1 MNIPS
6 GLYSHSLALLTDL
19 YQLTMAYGYWKS
31 GLADREAVFN
41 LFFRHNPFG
50 GSFSIACGLE
60 SAVDYLSHFRFDAE
74 DIAYL
79 TEVQGTDGKPLFDRA
94 FLDFLLTMEFS
105 CRVDAIP
112 EGTVVFPPEPL
123 ARVQG
128 PLIQCQLIETALLN
142 LMNFQTLVATKAA
155 RICLVTAGEPVLE
168 FGLRRAQGIDG
179 GLAASRAA
187 YIGGCDATS
196 NVLAGKLFG
205 IPVRGTHAHSWVM
218 VFDDDL
224 EAFQTYA
231 EAMPNNCIFLV
242 DTYNTLEGVRKAAQ
256 VGKWL
261 RSRGHEMIGIRLDS
275 GNLAQLSIEARKIL
289 DETGFPEA
297 RIVGSSDLDEHLIT
311 QLKAQGTTIDVW
323 GVGTKLVTAYDQPA
337 LGGVYKL
344 TAVRSAD
351 GAWQDRIKLSEETVK
366 VTNPDIPQ
374 VRRYHTNGT
383 FLCDV
388 MYGKE
393 ADLIDG
399 CTMVDM
405 ADTTKR
411 QQIQAETSFSD
422 LLAPVFRQGEI
433 VYENPSLTQIRQR
446 TQEQLASLP
455 SDIKRLNNPGL
466 YSVGLEESLYE
477 RKAEL
482 IRQAQWTA
490 AESGE
495 V

>member
-6 GLYSHSLALLTDL
+6 ELYRPSLTLLTDL

-31 GLADREAVFN
+31 GLADRESVFN
-41 LFFRHNPFG
+41 LFFRQNPFG

-60 SAVDYLSHFRFDAE
+60 YMVDFLRHFRFDVDDTAF
-74 DIAYL
+74 L
-79 TEVQGTDGKPLFDRA
+79 TEVCGADGKPLFDRA
-94 FLDFLLTMEFS
+94 FLDALESMTFS
-105 CRVDAIP
+105 CQIDAIP
-112 EGTVVFPPEPL
+112 EGTLVFPPEPL
-123 ARVQG
+123 VRVQG
-128 PLIQCQLIETALLN
+128 PLMQCQLIETALLN
-142 LMNFQTLVATKAA
+142 LINFQTLVATKAA
-155 RICLVTAGEPVLE
+155 RICLATGGEPVLE

-218 VFDDDL
+218 VFEDDL

-256 VGKWL
+256 VGQWL
-261 RSRGHEMIGIRLDS
+261 RAHGHEMVGIRLDS
-275 GNLAQLSIEARKIL
+275 GNLAQLSIAARSIL
-289 DETGFPEA
+289 DDAGFPNT

-311 QLKAQGTTIDVW
+311 QLKEQGSTIDVW

-344 TAVRSAD
+344 TAVRAPD
-351 GAWQDRIKLSEETVK
+351 GTWQDRIKLSEETVK

-374 VRRYHTNGT
+374 VRRYHTHQR

-388 MYGKE
+388 MYSKE
-393 ADLIDG
+393 ADLADG
-399 CTMVDM
+399 CTMVDVSDP
-405 ADTTKR
+405 ATRRRISGDT
-411 QQIQAETSFSD
+411 AFSD
-422 LLAPVFRQGEI
+422 LLAPVFRQGRA
-433 VYENPSLTQIRQR
+433 VYESPPLSHIRQR
-446 TQEQLASLP
+446 TQEQLAKLP
-455 SDIKRLNNPGL
+455 GDITRLNQPGQ
-466 YSVGLEESLYE
+466 YPVGLEESLYE
-477 RKAEL
+477 RKIQL
-482 IRQAQWTA
+482 IRQAEWA
-490 AESGE
+490 AG
-495 V
+495 VT

>member
-6 GLYSHSLALLTDL
+6 ALYNHSLALLTDL
-19 YQLTMAYGYWKS
+19 YQLTMAYGYWKA

-50 GSFSIACGLE
+50 GSFSIACGL
-60 SAVDYLSHFRFDAE
+60 AYVVDFLRHFRFDA
-74 DIAYL
+74 DDTAFL
-79 TEVQGTDGKPLFDRA
+79 TEVRGTDGRPLFDPA
-94 FLDFLLTMEFS
+94 FLDALQSMQFS
-105 CRVDAIP
+105 CQVDAIP
-112 EGTVVFPPEPL
+112 EGTLVFPPEPL
-123 ARVQG
+123 VRVQG
-128 PLIQCQLIETALLN
+128 PLMQCQLIETALLN
-142 LMNFQTLVATKAA
+142 LINFQTLVATKAA
-155 RICLVTAGEPVLE
+155 RICLTTRGEPVLE

-256 VGKWL
+256 VGRWL
-261 RSRGHEMIGIRLDS
+261 RAHGHEMVGIRLDS
-275 GNLAQLSIEARKIL
+275 GNLAQLSITARNIL
-289 DETGFPEA
+289 DESGFPDA

-311 QLKAQGTTIDVW
+311 QLKAQGSAIDVW

-344 TAVRSAD
+344 TAIRSSA

-374 VRRYHTNGT
+374 VRRYHTPT
-383 FLCDV
+383 AFLCDV
-388 MYGKE
+388 MVGKE
-393 ADLIDG
+393 ANLTDG
-399 CTMVDM
+399 CTVVDVNDPTIRRRIPG
-405 ADTTKR
+405 DT
-411 QQIQAETSFSD
+411 AFSD
-422 LLAPVFRQGEI
+422 LLAPVFRRGSA
-433 VYENPSLTQIRQR
+433 VYESPSLTHIRQR

-455 SDIKRLNNPGL
+455 DEIKRLNQPGQ
-466 YSVGLEESLYE
+466 YPVGLEASLYE
-477 RKAEL
+477 RKAQL
-482 IRQAQWTA
+482 IRQAA
-490 AESGE
+490 VHSA
-495 V
+495 